1 MVFNRNRITRTFN
14 NTPKSNN
21 VSTPSQGPNRIS
33 NVTTSKIDRP
43 TNINSII
50 SENKRTNSLSGA
62 SLSVGGSGN
71 GQSYIPESITTK
83 QEKSINSQPTGWDG
97 IVSGFNTWKDD
108 TFMSFA
114 DKNEIR
120 EAAAAKLESNNIT
133 SNFPESRTPD
143 MYKEAASG
151 TDFNSGT
158 DLQGRQDAHEPR
170 WKEFDTLHNNS
181 MIQNSQPR
189 PYTKGMEARGI
200 SSNDSMVWNLPGTK
214 QGSVSS
220 NMQFQKNTKEHS
232 GMVDAWQK
240 NVLTNP
246 SRDQASANT
255 WLNQQLGK
263 IDSMEGQDKNK
274 QMFKKDLTA
283 RYDNLFNTRN
293 APFQSNNPAPV
304 GQQGLTRDE
313 KKALK
318 AQAKKDEAQRA
329 LFSLSGQSGPPPQPT
344 QSIQG
349 PTSLADE
356 YSDLGNR
363 GSISFTLGLK
373 NNSNK
378 SMDGY
383 ASF

>member
-1 MVFNRNRITRTFN
+1 
-14 NTPKSNN
+14 
-21 VSTPSQGPNRIS
+21 
-33 NVTTSKIDRP
+33 
-43 TNINSII
+43 
-50 SENKRTNSLSGA
+50 
-62 SLSVGGSGN
+62 
-71 GQSYIPESITTK
+71 
-83 QEKSINSQPTGWDG
+83 
-97 IVSGFNTWKDD
+97 
-108 TFMSFA
+108 
-114 DKNEIR
+114 
-120 EAAAAKLESNNIT
+120 
-133 SNFPESRTPD
+133 

-318 AQAKKDEAQRA
+318 AQAKKDEEQRA